1 MRPTAVA
8 VALVAVLGASAC
20 GVHGLS
26 FVQDKRVD
34 IVSPKDR
41 SKARLPVTVDWT
53 VKNFAVGPDAGSFGV
68 FVDRSPQQA
77 GKTLA
82 WAFRGNASCKGSD
95 GRQLCETADFL
106 AEQGVFRTTDTAFTL
121 SRVSRL
127 TGNERKRQ
135 FHEVTVVLLDAA
147 GKRVGEGAWSVQ
159 LEVQGAPG

>member
-8 VALVAVLGASAC
+8 VALVAVLGASSC

-34 IVSPKDR
+34 IVHPHDR
-41 SKARLPVTVDWT
+41 TKTRLPVTIDWT
-53 VKNFAVGPDAGSFGV
+53 VKNFAIGPDAGSFGV
-68 FVDRSPQQA
+68 FVDRSPQRA
-77 GKTLA
+77 GKTLSYP
-82 WAFRGNASCKGSD
+82 FRGNSSCKGID
-95 GRQLCETADFL
+95 GRRLCDTADFL
-106 AEQGVFRTTDTAFTL
+106 AEQGVFRTTDTNFTL
-121 SRVSRL
+121 SRVNHL

-159 LEVQGAPG
+159 LEVRATV